1 MYFSLYAS
9 VCYSFVNQSTKT
21 NKRAHKTARKST
33 SEMAVKEKREKSVQ
47 KGSTEAKIS
56 TTKIVI
62 NKDFGSNAHSVFR
75 VPSVTFILFYTPFF
89 ALPLSRSLVRY
100 IHLCLFVG
108 CCFVLAS
115 KAHLIHNKM
124 DPIANSNKYFI
135 QTLDMSMSPEAFAC
149 VHFPFDRLA
158 FILHVFM
165 V

>member
-75 VPSVTFILFYTPFF
+75 VPSVTFILFYTPFRP
-89 ALPLSRSLVRY
+89 LPLSFALSFDIYICVCLLVVV
-100 IHLCLFVG
+100 LCWLQ
-108 CCFVLAS
+108 
-115 KAHLIHNKM
+115 KRI
-124 DPIANSNKYFI
+124 
-135 QTLDMSMSPEAFAC
+135 
-149 VHFPFDRLA
+149 
-158 FILHVFM
+158 
-165 V
+165 